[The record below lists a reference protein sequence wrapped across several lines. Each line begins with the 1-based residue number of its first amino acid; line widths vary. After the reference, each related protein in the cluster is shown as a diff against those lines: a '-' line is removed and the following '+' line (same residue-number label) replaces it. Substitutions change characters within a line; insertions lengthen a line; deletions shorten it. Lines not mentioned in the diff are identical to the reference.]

1 MGNSPGFARK
11 IVGVNNDYFVEPNA
25 DGSLN
30 TIDRNYVWNGT
41 AWEPMPT
48 PETRLATSAKQDT
61 LLTELQLKADLTDTQ
76 PVHDGGNN
84 LILREILEQLNIPLW
99 YDPATNSLKAVVTG
113 AVTATMSSTVASG
126 VTAIGGIPAD
136 PVVKEALNQTWFLGV
151 RGLLV

>member
-30 TIDRNYVWNGT
+30 TIDRNYVWNGA

-61 LLTELQLKADLTDTQ
+61 LLTELQKKADLTEEQ
-76 PVHDGGNN
+76 PTYDEGAYKT
-84 LILREILEQLNIPLW
+84 LLRILEQLSIPVW
-99 YDPATNSLKAVVTG
+99 YDPATNSIKSVVTG

>member
-30 TIDRNYVWNGT
+30 TIDRNYVWNGA